1 MALVAFWG
9 MARLGELLRT
19 SVENG
24 AILRRHIEFGS
35 KGNANYARIHLRKA
49 KTAKPGEV
57 QVIHESNGI
66 RPLTSLPK
74 EFHAGGTTRFGGA
87 ASRHPRSR
95 MAYQDDRDLVKIDQE
110 ERRTSR

>member
-66 RPLTSLPK
+66 RPLTKVQFLNAVA
-74 EFHAGGTTRFGGA
+74 FAT
-87 ASRHPRSR
+87 
-95 MAYQDDRDLVKIDQE
+95 
-110 ERRTSR
+110 